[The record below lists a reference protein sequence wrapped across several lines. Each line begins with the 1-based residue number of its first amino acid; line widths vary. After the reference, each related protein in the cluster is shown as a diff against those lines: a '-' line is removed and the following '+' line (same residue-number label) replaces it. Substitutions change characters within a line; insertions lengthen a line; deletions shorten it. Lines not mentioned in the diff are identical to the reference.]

1 MANQQ
6 AALDG
11 VFRALADPTRRAVI
25 RRLGRGAAPVSELAA
40 PFAMALPTFLKHL
53 RVLED
58 CGLVRSRKAGRV
70 RTCRLNTRRL
80 AIAETW
86 MAAQRELWTRRLD
99 QLDRYLLEMATAEP
113 PALPAPQ
120 SPDRKELP

>member
-11 VFRALADPTRRAVI
+11 VFRALADPTRRAVV

-40 PFAMALPTFLKHL
+40 PFAMALPTFLQHL
-53 RVLED
+53 RVLEQ
-58 CGLVRSRKAGRV
+58 CGLVRSRKVGRV

-80 AIAETW
+80 GVAETW
-86 MAAQRELWTRRLD
+86 LAAQRALWTRRLD
-99 QLDRYLLEMATAEP
+99 QLDAYLIELAAAEP
-113 PALPAPQ
+113 TPPP
-120 SPDRKELP
+120 KELP